1 MTASQVPMFMLQA
14 GDLRLEPEHPRHAE
28 EMFVVLSDPAIYEYE
43 NEAPPSVYALR
54 GGYERRQSRL
64 SPDGEEVWLNWV
76 VRLGTG
82 EAIGYVQAT
91 LRPDGQA
98 AVAYEFNSR
107 YWGRGLASQALRA
120 MMLELVERYQT
131 RDFWAVLKRVN
142 LRSQRLLQRAG
153 LTMAS
158 PAEHARRQV
167 PADEM
172 LMHLAVPKA

>member
-1 MTASQVPMFMLQA
+1 MSVVPMFVLHA
-14 GDLRLEPEHPRHAE
+14 GDLRLEPEHPDHAE

-43 NEAPPSVYALR
+43 NEPPPSVHALR
-54 GGYERRQSRL
+54 RGYERRRTRL

-98 AVAYEFNSR
+98 AIAYEFSSH
-107 YWGRGLASQALRA
+107 YWGRGLASQAVRA
-120 MMLELVERYQT
+120 MMLELVERYQV
-131 RDFWAVLKRVN
+131 RDFWAALKRVN
-142 LRSQRLLQRAG
+142 QRSHHLLQRAG
-153 LTMAS
+153 LTMAT
-158 PAEHARRQV
+158 PAEHRRREV

-172 LMHLAVPKA
+172 LMHLAVPPA